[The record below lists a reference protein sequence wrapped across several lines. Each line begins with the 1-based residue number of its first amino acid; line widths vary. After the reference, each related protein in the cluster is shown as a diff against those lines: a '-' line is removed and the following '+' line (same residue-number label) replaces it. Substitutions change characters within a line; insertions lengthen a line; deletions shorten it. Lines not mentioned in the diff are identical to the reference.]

1 MSVKNSKTTYF
12 LLVLVAV
19 IWGVIG
25 YRIWSH
31 FHDSDL
37 DDSEMYISADTTTI
51 KVDMSEITE
60 LKLNYGDPFLKS
72 TFAFVR
78 QSESSKPASSGQS
91 HNIRRRIGTLNNTK
105 PGEKKIIWPD
115 IIYSGLI
122 LNDKSNEEL
131 GLIEVNKE
139 SFLVRKGEIRNDVM
153 IKEIYADS
161 IIVTFQ
167 DEQQTFRKNKK

>member
-1 MSVKNSKTTYF
+1 MKNSKATYF
-12 LLVLVAV
+12 LLVVVAI
-19 IWGVIG
+19 IWGLIG

-31 FHDSDL
+31 FHDSDI
-37 DDSEMYISADTTTI
+37 DNSEMYIFTDTTI
-51 KVDMSEITE
+51 VKPDMNEITE

-72 TFAFVR
+72 SFAYVR
-78 QSESSKPASSGQS
+78 RSETTKRSSSNQN

-105 PGEKKIIWPD
+105 PMEKKIIWPD

-139 SFLVRKGEIRNDVM
+139 SFLVRKGEIRNDVL

-167 DEQQTFRKNKK
+167 NEQRTFGINKK